1 MKSFIYSISIII
13 KMQSDILKITD
24 IPLVDETIERYEFH
38 EYEPTARTNLNTAG
52 EIRIHR
58 KLQDL
63 FSHPSESYL
72 QFEGRLTKT
81 DNTAYVN
88 ADVVALTNNGL
99 MHLFSQISYSLSN
112 QEIETL
118 FHPGQATTMLGLL
131 KYPNDFQLAQGLNQ
145 LWYKDSTDNT
155 AYVNADAVALTNNGL
170 MHLFSQISYSLS
182 NQEIETFQDKLT
194 VAFYKYRILYLIKKL
209 KRYFTRVKQQRCLDC
224 LNTQTIF
231 SWRKVSISCGIRTVQ
246 RPQL

>member
-52 EIRIHR
+52 EIRRNIE
-58 KLQDL
+58 LQDL

-88 ADVVALTNNGL
+88 ADALALTNNGL
-99 MHLFSQISYSLSN
+99 MHLFSPS
-112 QEIETL
+112 
-118 FHPGQATTMLGLL
+118 
-131 KYPNDFQLAQGLNQ
+131 
-145 LWYKDSTDNT
+145 
-155 AYVNADAVALTNNGL
+155 
-170 MHLFSQISYSLS
+170 
-182 NQEIETFQDKLT
+182 
-194 VAFYKYRILYLIKKL
+194 KYRILYLIKKL

-224 LNTQTIF
+224 LNTQTQ
-231 SWRKVSISCGIRTVQ
+231 GLN
-246 RPQL
+246 QLWYKDSTATAVMADNS